1 MNELLLLLLTLS
13 VAGAAAGIT
22 AGLFGNGGGFVVV
35 PALVFVFSI
44 LGDQNPDL
52 IFVAIGTSLATIVV
66 SSARAV
72 RAHQR
77 RGAVDFEVLKTWALW
92 LVLGVFIGLIIAS
105 MTNGDRLYA
114 IFAIGVLIYAIYFLF
129 PDRFSNQKTP
139 APKMPSGL
147 PRASLASF
155 LGGFSALLGIGGGTV
170 TVITMV
176 TCQRPIYQAVAT
188 ASGVGFIIGLAGAVG
203 FAFMG
208 LGQPSL
214 PYGSIGYVNFPALL
228 TVGAT
233 SILTAPLG
241 AKWAHTLEERRL
253 KRLFGVYL
261 ILVSIA
267 MFWKSTQV

>member
-1 MNELLLLLLTLS
+1 MSEILILLLTLS

-35 PALVFVFSI
+35 PALVFVFSF
-44 LGDQNPDL
+44 LENTSPDL
-52 IFVAIGTSLATIVV
+52 IFVAIGTSLATIVI

-72 RAHQR
+72 KAHHS
-77 RGAVDFEVLKTWALW
+77 RGAVDFDVLRSWALW
-92 LVLGVFIGLIIAS
+92 LVLGVVIGLAIAS
-105 MTNGDRLYA
+105 GTEGDKLYVV
-114 IFAIGVLIYAIYFLF
+114 FAVGVFFYSLYFLF
-129 PDRFSNQKTP
+129 HDSVGSDASTAPD
-139 APKMPSGL
+139 MPSGFS
-147 PRASLASF
+147 RASLASL

-176 TCQRPIYQAVAT
+176 TCHRPIYQAVAT
-188 ASGVGFIIGLAGAVG
+188 ASGVGFIIGLAGAIG
-203 FAFMG
+203 FTLMG
-208 LGQPSL
+208 LGKTGL
-214 PYGSIGYVNFPALL
+214 PYGSLGYVNIPALII
-228 TVGAT
+228 VGAM

-241 AKWAHTLEERRL
+241 ARWAHSLNEKNL

>member
-114 IFAIGVLIYAIYFLF
+114 IFAIGVLIYAVYFLF

-208 LGQPSL
+208 PRSTFSPLRL
-214 PYGSIGYVNFPALL
+214 YRLREFPGAID
-228 TVGAT
+228 GRAT
-233 SILTAPLG
+233 SILTAPVG

>member
-1 MNELLLLLLTLS
+1 LLTLC

-35 PALVFVFSI
+35 PALVFVFSF
-44 LGDQNPDL
+44 LEDANPDL
-52 IFVAIGTSLATIVV
+52 IFVAIGTSLATIVI

-72 RAHQR
+72 KAHHS
-77 RGAVDFEVLKTWALW
+77 RGAVDFDVLRSWALW
-92 LVLGVFIGLIIAS
+92 LVLGVVIGLAIAS
-105 MTNGDRLYA
+105 GTEGDQLYVV
-114 IFAIGVLIYAIYFLF
+114 FAVGVFFYSLYFLF
-129 PDRFSNQKTP
+129 HDAVVGDASTTAPD
-139 APKMPSGL
+139 MPSGFS
-147 PRASLASF
+147 RASLASL

-176 TCQRPIYQAVAT
+176 TCHRPIYQAVAT
-188 ASGVGFIIGLAGAVG
+188 ASGVGFIIGLAGAIG
-203 FAFMG
+203 FALMG
-208 LGQPSL
+208 WGKTGL
-214 PYGSIGYVNFPALL
+214 PYGSLGYVNVPALV

-241 AKWAHTLEERRL
+241 ARWAHSLNEKNL

>member
-1 MNELLLLLLTLS
+1 MSEILILLLTLS

-35 PALVFVFSI
+35 PALVFVFSF
-44 LGDQNPDL
+44 LESTNPDL
-52 IFVAIGTSLATIVV
+52 IFVAIGTSLATIVI

-72 RAHQR
+72 KAHHS
-77 RGAVDFEVLKTWALW
+77 RGAVDFDVLRSWALW
-92 LVLGVFIGLIIAS
+92 LVLGVVIGLAIAS
-105 MTNGDRLYA
+105 GTEGDQLYVV
-114 IFAIGVLIYAIYFLF
+114 FAVGVFFYSLYFLF
-129 PDRFSNQKTP
+129 HDSVGSDASTAPD
-139 APKMPSGL
+139 MPSGFS
-147 PRASLASF
+147 RASLASL

-176 TCQRPIYQAVAT
+176 TCHRPIYQAVAT
-188 ASGVGFIIGLAGAVG
+188 ASGVGFIIGLAGAIG
-203 FAFMG
+203 FTLMG
-208 LGQPSL
+208 LGKTGL
-214 PYGSIGYVNFPALL
+214 PYGSLGYVNIPALII
-228 TVGAT
+228 VGAM

-241 AKWAHTLEERRL
+241 ARWAHSLNEKNL

>member
-1 MNELLLLLLTLS
+1 MSEILILLLTLS

-35 PALVFVFSI
+35 PALVFVFSF
-44 LGDQNPDL
+44 LENTNPDL
-52 IFVAIGTSLATIVV
+52 IFVAIGTSLATIVI

-72 RAHQR
+72 KAHHS
-77 RGAVDFEVLKTWALW
+77 RGAVDFDILRSWALW
-92 LVLGVFIGLIIAS
+92 LVLGVVIGLAIAS
-105 MTNGDRLYA
+105 GTEGDKLYVV
-114 IFAIGVLIYAIYFLF
+114 FAVGVFFYSLYFLF
-129 PDRFSNQKTP
+129 HDSVGSDASTAPD
-139 APKMPSGL
+139 MPSGFS
-147 PRASLASF
+147 RASLASL

-176 TCQRPIYQAVAT
+176 TCHRPIYQAVAT
-188 ASGVGFIIGLAGAVG
+188 ASGVGFIIGLAGAIG
-203 FAFMG
+203 FTLMG
-208 LGQPSL
+208 LGKTGL
-214 PYGSIGYVNFPALL
+214 PYGSLGYVNIPALII
-228 TVGAT
+228 VGAM

-241 AKWAHTLEERRL
+241 ARWAHSLNEKNL

>member
-1 MNELLLLLLTLS
+1 
-13 VAGAAAGIT
+13 
-22 AGLFGNGGGFVVV
+22 
-35 PALVFVFSI
+35 
-44 LGDQNPDL
+44 
-52 IFVAIGTSLATIVV
+52 
-66 SSARAV
+66 
-72 RAHQR
+72 
-77 RGAVDFEVLKTWALW
+77 
-92 LVLGVFIGLIIAS
+92 

-203 FAFMG
+203 FAFR
-208 LGQPSL
+208 
-214 PYGSIGYVNFPALL
+214 A
-228 TVGAT
+228 
-233 SILTAPLG
+233 
-241 AKWAHTLEERRL
+241 
-253 KRLFGVYL
+253 
-261 ILVSIA
+261 
-267 MFWKSTQV
+267 

>member
-139 APKMPSGL
+139 APNMPSGL

-233 SILTAPLG
+233 SILTAPVG

>member
-105 MTNGDRLYA
+105 RTNGDRLYA

-155 LGGFSALLGIGGGTV
+155 LGGFSALQLGSAPKRAFTISKTHCLRHHLLKGSIWT
-170 TVITMV
+170 
-176 TCQRPIYQAVAT
+176 AT
-188 ASGVGFIIGLAGAVG
+188 SPHCKKNHLHRG
-203 FAFMG
+203 G
-208 LGQPSL
+208 LGEAHLDNNTAGTSWLRSSNIMAFEATTKSL
-214 PYGSIGYVNFPALL
+214 YHP
-228 TVGAT
+228 T
-233 SILTAPLG
+233 S
-241 AKWAHTLEERRL
+241 
-253 KRLFGVYL
+253 
-261 ILVSIA
+261 
-267 MFWKSTQV
+267 

>member
-1 MNELLLLLLTLS
+1 MSEILILLLTLS

-35 PALVFVFSI
+35 PALVFVFSF
-44 LGDQNPDL
+44 LEDPNPDL
-52 IFVAIGTSLATIVV
+52 IFLAIGTSLATIVI

-72 RAHQR
+72 TAHHS
-77 RGAVDFEVLKTWALW
+77 RGAVDFEMLRSWALW
-92 LVLGVFIGLIIAS
+92 LVLGVIWGLVIAS
-105 MTNGDRLYA
+105 ITNGDQLYVV
-114 IFAIGVLIYAIYFLF
+114 FAVGVFFYSLYFLF
-129 PDRFSNQKTP
+129 SDAFAARVSSVPN
-139 APKMPSGL
+139 MPSGFS
-147 PRASLASF
+147 RASLASL

-188 ASGVGFIIGLAGAVG
+188 ASGVGFIIGSAGAIG
-203 FAFMG
+203 FALMG
-208 LGQPSL
+208 LGKTGL
-214 PYGSIGYVNFPALL
+214 PYGSIGYVNLPALV
-228 TVGAT
+228 TVGAM
-233 SILTAPLG
+233 SVLTAPIG
-241 AKWAHTLEERRL
+241 ARWAHSLNERNL

>member
-1 MNELLLLLLTLS
+1 LSEILILLLTLS

-35 PALVFVFSI
+35 PALVFVFSF
-44 LGDQNPDL
+44 LEDPNPDL
-52 IFVAIGTSLATIVV
+52 IFLAIGTSLATIVI

-72 RAHQR
+72 TAHHS
-77 RGAVDFEVLKTWALW
+77 RGAVDFEMLRSWALW
-92 LVLGVFIGLIIAS
+92 LVLGVIWGLVIAS
-105 MTNGDRLYA
+105 ITNGDQLYVV
-114 IFAIGVLIYAIYFLF
+114 FAVGVFFYSLYFLF
-129 PDRFSNQKTP
+129 SDAFAARVSSIPN
-139 APKMPSGL
+139 MPSGFS
-147 PRASLASF
+147 RASLASL

-188 ASGVGFIIGLAGAVG
+188 ASGVGFIIGSAGAIG
-203 FAFMG
+203 FALMG
-208 LGQPSL
+208 LGKTGL
-214 PYGSIGYVNFPALL
+214 PYGSIGYVNLPALV
-228 TVGAT
+228 TVGAM
-233 SILTAPLG
+233 SVLTAPIG
-241 AKWAHTLEERRL
+241 ARWAHSLNERNL

>member
-13 VAGAAAGIT
+13 VAGAARRHYSRTIRERRRLRRCACPR
-22 AGLFGNGGGFVVV
+22 LC
-35 PALVFVFSI
+35 FSI
-44 LGDQNPDL
+44 LGDQNLDL

-72 RAHQR
+72 QAHQR
-77 RGAVDFEVLKTWALW
+77 RGAVDFDVLKTWALW

-105 MTNGDRLYA
+105 MTNGDRVYA
-114 IFAIGVLIYAIYFLF
+114 IFAIGVLIYALYFLF

-139 APKMPSGL
+139 APKMPTDL
-147 PRASLASF
+147 PRAGPGL
-155 LGGFSALLGIGGGTV
+155 FSRWIFGLLGIGGGTV

-228 TVGAT
+228 TVGT
-233 SILTAPLG
+233 DVNLTAPVG
-241 AKWAHTLEERRL
+241 AKWAHSLDENIL